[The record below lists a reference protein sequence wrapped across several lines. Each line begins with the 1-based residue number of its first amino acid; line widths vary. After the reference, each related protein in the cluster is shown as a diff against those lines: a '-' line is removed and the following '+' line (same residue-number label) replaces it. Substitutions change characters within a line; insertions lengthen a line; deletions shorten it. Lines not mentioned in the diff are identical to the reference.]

1 MTSLLWIV
9 LGAASIGLS
18 LGLLGS
24 GGSILTVPILTYLL
38 GMPEKTAVAS
48 SLAIVGGI
56 SLIGALPALRQGR
69 IDGHALLAFAPP
81 SMLGTLA
88 GAWLAQSL
96 PDGAQLLIF
105 APVMLLAAWRMARGN
120 AGNSN
125 GARKSAWAIAL
136 AGAGVGVLTGLVG
149 IGGGFLIVPA
159 LVVLLGLPMP
169 RAVATS
175 LVLIVLNSA
184 VGLGKYLL
192 AGGAG
197 LQLDAGVIGLF
208 IAIGGTASML
218 AGRIA
223 GRIPQRRLRQ
233 LFAAVLV
240 LLSVSILLQRL
251 PVQG

>member
-1 MTSLLWIV
+1 MHWII
-9 LGAASIGLS
+9 LGAAIIGLS

-56 SLIGALPALRQGR
+56 SLIGALPLLRRGLVDGR
-69 IDGHALLAFAPP
+69 ALLAFGPP
-81 SMLGTLA
+81 SMLGTVA
-88 GAWLAQSL
+88 GAWLAQRL
-96 PDGAQLLIF
+96 PEGSQLLIF
-105 APVMLLAAWRMARGN
+105 APVMLVAAWRMASG
-120 AGNSN
+120 
-125 GARKSAWAIAL
+125 GAASVQGPRKSAWAIAL
-136 AGAGVGVLTGLVG
+136 AGIGVGVLTGLVG

-159 LVVLLGLPMP
+159 LVLLLGLPMP

-197 LQLDAGVIGLF
+197 LQLDAGVIALF
-208 IAIGGTASML
+208 IAIGGGASML

-233 LFAAVLV
+233 MFAAVLV
-240 LLSVSILLQRL
+240 LVALSILFNKFL
-251 PVQG
+251 PLG

>member
-1 MTSLLWIV
+1 MFWIFS
-9 LGAASIGLS
+9 GALIIGLS

-56 SLIGALPALRQGR
+56 SLIGALPLLRQGR
-69 IDGHALLAFAPP
+69 VDGRALLAFAPP

-88 GAWLAQSL
+88 GAWLAQYL
-96 PDGAQLLIF
+96 PEGAQLLIF

-120 AGNSN
+120 AGS
-125 GARKSAWAIAL
+125 GSGMRKSAGAIAL

-159 LVVLLGLPMP
+159 LVLLLGLPMP

-192 AGGAG
+192 ADSAG
-197 LQLDAGVIGLF
+197 LQLDAGVIALF
-208 IAIGGTASML
+208 IAIGGGASML

-223 GRIPQRRLRQ
+223 GRIPQQRLRQ
-233 LFAAVLV
+233 VFAAVLV
-240 LLSVSILLQRL
+240 LVALSILINKFLSL
-251 PVQG
+251 G